1 MDGVGNL
8 ERIAGINDVRPG
20 LTSFIESAK
29 NGTTVIIT
37 VNSEP
42 QAVLVSYDKYRE
54 LEKASADNKKLA
66 LALSVAD
73 LRARA
78 TASGLTAKDIKDE
91 IKEYRKQYESR
102 S

>member
-1 MDGVGNL
+1 M

-20 LTSFIESAK
+20 LTSYIESAK
-29 NGTTVIIT
+29 GGTPVVIT

-42 QAVLVSYDKYRE
+42 QAVLVGYDRYRE
-54 LEKASADNKKLA
+54 LERASTDNKRLA

-78 TASGLTAKDIKDE
+78 ASLSMTAVDVGQE
-91 IKEYRKQYESR
+91 IWEYRKQNESSR
-102 S
+102 

>member
-1 MDGVGNL
+1 M

-20 LTSFIESAK
+20 LTSYIESAK
-29 NGTTVIIT
+29 GGTAVVIT

-42 QAVLVSYDKYRE
+42 QAVLVGYDRYRE
-54 LEKASADNKKLA
+54 LEKAAEDNRRLA
-66 LALSVAD
+66 LGLAMAD

-78 TASGLTAKDIKDE
+78 AVSGVAAIDVKQE
-91 IKEYRKQYESR
+91 IREFRKQHESR

>member
-1 MDGVGNL
+1 M

-20 LTSFIESAK
+20 LTSYIDSVK
-29 NGTTVIIT
+29 NGAAVVIT

-42 QAVLVSYDKYRE
+42 QAVLVGYDRYRE
-54 LEKASADNKKLA
+54 LERASEDNKRLA

-78 TASGLTAKDIKDE
+78 AVSGSVNIDVGE
-91 IKEYRKQYESR
+91 QVREFRKQNESR
-102 S
+102 R

>member
-1 MDGVGNL
+1 M

-20 LTSFIESAK
+20 LTSYIEAAK
-29 NGTTVIIT
+29 GGTPVVIT

-42 QAVLVSYDKYRE
+42 QAVLVGYNRYRE
-54 LEKASADNKKLA
+54 LEKASEDNKRLALGLA
-66 LALSVAD
+66 LAN

-78 TASGLTAKDIKDE
+78 ASASVAPVDVDKE
-91 IKEYRKQYESR
+91 IRDFRKQHENR